1 MHSFITEGLIYSIM
15 ILGVFMSYRV
25 LNFCDMSVDGAFP
38 MGAAIFAACIQAG
51 IAPGIGLLLAFT
63 GGLFAGGFTTFIYT
77 FLNIPDLLAGILTM
91 TMLWSVNLRIMGQA
105 SINFDNEPTT
115 FSAIKDSAA
124 AFFKAHPIEAL
135 KDFPVE
141 DWAVILF
148 LVIFVGLLIF
158 VMFRFFNTDFGLTMG
173 ALGSNPQMVI
183 SQGMNPVYVRAAGI
197 CIGDGLAALSGAFL
211 AMDHGSSHVSMGTGV
226 IMNGLAALMLGE
238 LIIHSNKISWQLIR
252 VVIGA
257 ILYWA
262 ITYYAR
268 TYGYIIGMK
277 TDDLKFINGLIIIIC
292 LAVSRPD
299 FQVWIKKHLTR
310 TNDSQS
316 AGGK

>member
-1 MHSFITEGLIYSIM
+1 
-15 ILGVFMSYRV
+15 MSYRV

-38 MGAAIFAACIQAG
+38 MGAAVFAASLQAG
-51 IAPGIGLLLAFT
+51 VPPSVALLLAFT

-77 FLNIPDLLAGILTM
+77 FLKIPDLLAGILTM

-105 SINFDNEPTT
+105 SINFSNTPTT
-115 FSAIKDSAA
+115 FSSIKKVTED
-124 AFFKAHPIEAL
+124 FFAAHPVEAF
-135 KDFPVE
+135 KNFPVE
-141 DWAVILF
+141 EWAVILF
-148 LVIFVGLLIF
+148 LVIFVGILIF
-158 VMFRFFNTDFGLTMG
+158 LMIKFFNTDFGLTMG

-238 LIIHSNKISWQLIR
+238 LVIHSNKISWQLIR

-257 ILYWA
+257 IIYWA

-268 TYGYIIGMK
+268 TYGYVIGMK

-299 FQVWIKKHLTR
+299 FQAWFKKHLTR
-310 TNDSQS
+310 SDSNQE
-316 AGGK
+316 